1 MIAIVTVLG
10 AFGLGYLLRSRLAA
24 HLSYAV
30 AYLWAFVFQT
40 LYLLLASFDEA
51 DDPVFAPGSF
61 PLEYGLVTLGI
72 LIIGFALIEVG
83 HRLRARLRHRRS
95 IRAEETTDGGLAAA

>member
-1 MIAIVTVLG
+1 MVAIITVVG
-10 AFGLGYLLRSRLAA
+10 AFWLGYLLRSRLAA

-40 LYLLLASFDEA
+40 LYLLLASFGEVN
-51 DDPVFAPGSF
+51 DPAFDPGSF

-72 LIIGFALIEVG
+72 LIIGFALVEAG

-95 IRAEETTDGGLAAA
+95 IRAEGTTGGGMAVA

>member
-1 MIAIVTVLG
+1 MIAIVTALG
-10 AFGLGYLLRSRLAA
+10 AFWLGYLLRSRLAA

-40 LYLLLASFDEA
+40 LYLLLASFD
-51 DDPVFAPGSF
+51 DVNDPVFAPGSF

-72 LIIGFALIEVG
+72 LVIGLALVEAG
-83 HRLRARLRHRRS
+83 HRLRHRRS
-95 IRAEETTDGGLAAA
+95 IRTEAATDGGLAAA

>member
-10 AFGLGYLLRSRLAA
+10 AFWLGCLLRSRLAA

-40 LYLLLASFDEA
+40 LYLLLASLDEA
-51 DDPVFAPGSF
+51 TDPVFAPGSF

-72 LIIGFALIEVG
+72 LIIGFALVESG
-83 HRLRARLRHRRS
+83 HRLRARLRRRRS
-95 IRAEETTDGGLAAA
+95 IRTEGTTNRGLAVA